1 MFWKFSPRRAVRRS
15 GRLGAAALVLAI
27 VPAWGQLPPVPAH
40 SLAEAFAQAWAQ
52 QPEQAGQ
59 AARRDA
65 SQAQRSAAERWT
77 PEPPALEAAL
87 KSDRLSGNEGAR
99 EIEAGLAV
107 PLWLPGER
115 RLTQAQ
121 AQAQGLALESAL
133 RAAQWRLAGQLRE
146 AWWAL
151 QLALLEQ
158 QAASAREDSAGR
170 LARDV
175 ARRVAS
181 GDLAPADRNQAD
193 GALAQAQADSA
204 EAGLAVVQARQAL
217 AALGV
222 QPATDA
228 AAAEPL
234 PAPDATAPDATH
246 PALAELEDRAR
257 LAARAQDLAAA
268 QKRANPELALLVTR
282 ERGAYGESNAH
293 ALTFGL
299 RLPLGSASG
308 HRAKVATASAERI
321 EAEQQ
326 RVLQAQRLAAEAA
339 VARARLATAET
350 VAQAAARRTL
360 LAQQT
365 RGFFETSFR
374 LGETDLPN
382 RLRVELEAYEAERQ
396 SARARVAVHQAISA
410 LRQALG
416 LLPQ

>member
-1 MFWKFSPRRAVRRS
+1 MLWKFSPRRATR
-15 GRLGAAALVLAI
+15 RLGAAVLVLAA
-27 VPAWGQLPPVPAH
+27 VPAWAQTPPVPAT
-40 SLAEAFAQAWAQ
+40 SLTEAFAQAWAL
-52 QPEQAGQ
+52 QPEQAGT

-65 SQAQRSAAERWT
+65 GQAQREAAERWT
-77 PEPPALEAAL
+77 PEPPALEAAF
-87 KSDRLSGNEGAR
+87 KSDRLSGNDGAR

-107 PLWLPGER
+107 PLWLPRER
-115 RLTQAQ
+115 GLTQAQ
-121 AQAQGLALESAL
+121 AHAEGQALESRL

-158 QAASAREDSAGR
+158 QAAATREDSASR

-181 GDLAPADRNQAD
+181 GDLARADQNQAD
-193 GALAQAQADSA
+193 GALAQAQADTA

-217 AALGV
+217 LALGV
-222 QPATDA
+222 QPGLGTAM
-228 AAAEPL
+228 AEPL
-234 PAPDATAPDATH
+234 PALQAAAPDASH
-246 PALAELEDRAR
+246 PALAELDDRAR
-257 LAARAQDLAAA
+257 VAARAQDLAAV

-293 ALTFGL
+293 ALSFGL
-299 RLPLGSASG
+299 RVPLGSASA

-326 RVLQAQRLAAEAA
+326 RLVQAQQLAADAA

-350 VAQAAARRTL
+350 VAAAAARRTT
-360 LAQQT
+360 LALQT

-396 SARARVAVHQAISA
+396 SARARVAVQQAISA